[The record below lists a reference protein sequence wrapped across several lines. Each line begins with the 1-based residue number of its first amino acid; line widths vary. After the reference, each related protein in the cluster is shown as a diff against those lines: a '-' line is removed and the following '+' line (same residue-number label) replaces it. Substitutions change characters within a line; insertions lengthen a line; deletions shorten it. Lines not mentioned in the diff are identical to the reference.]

1 MVEDGQEAAGP
12 QENPAQR
19 NLRLLKEIEDE
30 QQKFQRQTTK
40 LAMEMARSEADKSFA
55 RVVVV
60 EATVR

>member
-1 MVEDGQEAAGP
+1 MGDDGQGTAGP

-30 QQKFQRQTTK
+30 QQTFQRQTTK
-40 LAMEMARSEADKSFA
+40 LAMEMARSEAEKSFSKA
-55 RVVVV
+55 VTV

>member
-12 QENPAQR
+12 PENPAQR

>member
-12 QENPAQR
+12 LENPAQR

-40 LAMEMARSEADKSFA
+40 LAMEMARSEAEKSFTK
-55 RVVVV
+55 VVVV